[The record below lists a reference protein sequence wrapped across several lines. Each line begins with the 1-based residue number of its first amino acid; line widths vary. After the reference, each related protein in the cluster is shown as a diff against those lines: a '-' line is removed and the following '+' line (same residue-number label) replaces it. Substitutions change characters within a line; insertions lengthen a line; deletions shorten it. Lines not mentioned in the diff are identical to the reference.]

1 MAAASRILVEFDES
15 IEGDDGRRYRAR
27 VLGAE
32 TTLGHWEGW
41 LEFTALEDEAT
52 ILSSGRETTQPNYT
66 DLGYWA
72 TGLTRVYLQGAL
84 RRALSQAPM
93 GRQTASP
100 RARPTSAPTHTAA
113 KSSPRARSSAPRRK
127 LPHPHGTAV
136 LDPFAVYG
144 QSEGILRQE
153 LSALSVDHLRT
164 IIDAYG
170 LDADDSKAQDEASVR
185 AALADHIVSAVKRL
199 ATTT

>member
-1 MAAASRILVEFDES
+1 MAAASKVLVEFDES
-15 IEGDDGRRYRAR
+15 MEGDDGRRYRAR
-27 VLGAE
+27 VLGAQ

-41 LEFTALEDEAT
+41 LEFTLLEDEAST
-52 ILSSGRETTQPNYT
+52 FSSGRETTQPNYT

-84 RRALSQAPM
+84 RRALSPAPVT
-93 GRQTASP
+93 GQTAAS

-113 KSSPRARSSAPRRK
+113 KSPSRARSSAPRRR
-127 LPHPHGTAV
+127 LTHPHGTAV
-136 LDPFAVYG
+136 LDPFAVYA

-153 LSALSVDHLRT
+153 LGALSVDHLRT

-170 LDADDSKAQDEASVR
+170 LDADDSMAQDENSVR
-185 AALADHIVSAVKRL
+185 AALADHIVGAVKRL